1 MHCGDT
7 KISCDCPT
15 FKPADSYRSAMCFEA
30 YKELSDMQIISN
42 YSKQATQWLFS
53 WRNNKQQKKASG
65 TVQFFRILWSQGASR
80 SIGAR
85 SSRKDGQ
92 GIKSNAGERFFCTIR
107 IADFMPFPAK
117 PRLVCTEI
125 KGARECDILKQEQNL
140 NIKCF
145 CTSIPFLIKIM
156 VVF

>member
-92 GIKSNAGERFFCTIR
+92 G
-107 IADFMPFPAK
+107 
-117 PRLVCTEI
+117 
-125 KGARECDILKQEQNL
+125 QEEAQ
-140 NIKCF
+140 
-145 CTSIPFLIKIM
+145 IPSTAML
-156 VVF
+156 